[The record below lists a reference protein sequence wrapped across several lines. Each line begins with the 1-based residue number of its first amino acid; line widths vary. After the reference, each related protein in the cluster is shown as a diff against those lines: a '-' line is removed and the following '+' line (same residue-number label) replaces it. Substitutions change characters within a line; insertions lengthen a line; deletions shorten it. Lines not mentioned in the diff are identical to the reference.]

1 MVEGQQSLVC
11 AAVGVAQVEEAVRLV
26 AQESRH
32 ADLVEVRLDNLAEP
46 GQIDFN
52 LFFEAA
58 SCPLLFTLRPNWEG
72 GHYRGGEAE
81 RVELLAHACR
91 AGAAYIDCELRAPL
105 ETRRCLRR
113 VTRETG
119 TRLILSYHDF
129 GSTPSAQTL
138 LGVLRQMVEND
149 ADIAKIVST
158 PANHLDILR
167 VLGLQQAALD
177 LGIPLIAFCMGTP
190 GVISRVA
197 TARLGGFMTY
207 CAAGSEIETAPGQ
220 LTVRQLR
227 DILDRIG

>member
-1 MVEGQQSLVC
+1 MVEGQQARVC
-11 AAVGVAQVEEAVRLV
+11 AAVGVDQIDEAVRLV

-32 ADLVEVRLDNLAEP
+32 ADLVEVRLDTLDEP
-46 GQIDFN
+46 GQIDLN

-58 SCPLLFTLRPNWEG
+58 SGPLLFTLRPDWEG
-72 GHYRGGEAE
+72 GHYRGAEAE
-81 RVELLAHACR
+81 RVELLAQACR

-105 ETRRCLRR
+105 ESRRHLRR

-119 TRLILSYHDF
+119 TQLILSYHDF
-129 GSTPSAQTL
+129 TSTPSAQTL
-138 LGVLRQMVEND
+138 SDVLRQMVEND

-158 PANHLDILR
+158 ADNHLDVLR
-167 VLGLQQAALD
+167 VLGLQSAALD
-177 LGIPLIAFCMGTP
+177 QGLPLIAFCMGTA

-197 TARLGGFMTY
+197 TVRLGGFMTY
-207 CAAGSEIETAPGQ
+207 CAAGSNIETAPGQ